1 MRISNSIKIYVERYF
16 YHILFLITI
25 LSFIIRFKN
34 TAYASMWS
42 DELWSM
48 LSVHPDNSMYD
59 NLNLQRR
66 DQPPLYFIILK
77 MWVILFGYNDF
88 SARILSVI
96 LGSISVFVIGYIN
109 RNVFNKQIALLSA
122 FITAFSYTHIY
133 YSLEARFYSLL
144 FLLVTISFY
153 TYLHIQKNRGSLY
166 YNLVHGIIC
175 AAMILTHYFAFFVV
189 IAYCL
194 SDLKYFIENKFDQN
208 KFKNIVIGYLICTII
223 TGIWLY
229 WSYRSMKTV
238 NGYWLKEINLIQY
251 FLFSFSYSDIV
262 LAVILITAF
271 LGFIYRY
278 KLQNKFTLVLVLQ
291 CILVMLIPL
300 LLSYLFFPILV
311 IRYSYAMTPALY
323 TLLAIG
329 IYSSLVKLGRYRY
342 LGLVVII
349 AFLTYDSIN
358 YSYLD
363 RKALYKE
370 PWRQMAEWIKKQPG
384 YPGLPVYTTGIWVN
398 GRFTIDYYLPECKVK
413 NLLWDSSGISKL
425 GTFYLVETNGHD
437 RIPIQMK
444 KSIEANYDKREINF
458 GFPENG
464 KGGLITEY
472 RFKK

>member
-1 MRISNSIKIYVERYF
+1 
-16 YHILFLITI
+16 
-25 LSFIIRFKN
+25 
-34 TAYASMWS
+34 
-42 DELWSM
+42 
-48 LSVHPDNSMYD
+48 
-59 NLNLQRR
+59 
-66 DQPPLYFIILK
+66 
-77 MWVILFGYNDF
+77 
-88 SARILSVI
+88 
-96 LGSISVFVIGYIN
+96 
-109 RNVFNKQIALLSA
+109 
-122 FITAFSYTHIY
+122 
-133 YSLEARFYSLL
+133 
-144 FLLVTISFY
+144 
-153 TYLHIQKNRGSLY
+153 
-166 YNLVHGIIC
+166 
-175 AAMILTHYFAFFVV
+175 
-189 IAYCL
+189 
-194 SDLKYFIENKFDQN
+194 
-208 KFKNIVIGYLICTII
+208 
-223 TGIWLY
+223 
-229 WSYRSMKTV
+229 
-238 NGYWLKEINLIQY
+238 
-251 FLFSFSYSDIV
+251 
-262 LAVILITAF
+262 
-271 LGFIYRY
+271 
-278 KLQNKFTLVLVLQ
+278 
-291 CILVMLIPL
+291 
-300 LLSYLFFPILV
+300 
-311 IRYSYAMTPALY
+311 MTPALY